1 MPKTA
6 TKAAAIEQ
14 PEVMFALEMREKMR
28 GPWRPHAG
36 TWLSTTEW
44 TIDLT
49 REQYATCLAV
59 LPRQKARKV
68 VSHA

>member
-1 MPKTA
+1 MPK
-6 TKAAAIEQ
+6 KARSKFK
-14 PEVMFALEMREKMR
+14 PEVVFSLEMREKMHGAWPR
-28 GPWRPHAG
+28 RVG
-36 TWLSTTEW
+36 TWLSTTSW

-59 LPRQKARKV
+59 LSRQKARKV